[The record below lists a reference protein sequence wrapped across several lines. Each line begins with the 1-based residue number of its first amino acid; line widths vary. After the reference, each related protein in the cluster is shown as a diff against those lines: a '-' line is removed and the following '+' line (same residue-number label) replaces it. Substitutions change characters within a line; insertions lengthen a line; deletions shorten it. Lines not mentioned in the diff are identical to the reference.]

1 MQQRNA
7 ESARSA
13 RQLMDYHHHS
23 LHSFDS
29 KAVMA
34 DICRQAI
41 DNGVK
46 EICFTEHFSVNPL
59 APTYGHMNFD
69 RYFSDIEVCRQNF
82 SKQLLIKAGIELC
95 EPHLMKEQYKEALQS
110 LPLDFI
116 MGSIHNIDNT
126 KLRLFVAEHGP
137 AANARY
143 FEEVYKM
150 VCGAD
155 IDVIAHLDLIK
166 RYSHDTIG
174 VYDFNEH
181 REVLHAILEKAIERG
196 IGIEINTSSLRG
208 SLQDTMPSK
217 QILQLYRELGG
228 EILTIGSDSHAT
240 ETVGANIGDAYE
252 LANGCGFRRLFTF
265 EQRQAQAV
273 DF

>member
-1 MQQRNA
+1 MQ
-7 ESARSA
+7 
-13 RQLMDYHHHS
+13 QLMDYHHHS

-29 KAVMA
+29 KAVME

-41 DNGVK
+41 KNGVK
-46 EICFTEHFSVNPL
+46 EMCFTEHFSVNPL
-59 APTYGHMNFD
+59 APTYGHMKFD
-69 RYFSDIEVCRQNF
+69 RYFNDIESCLQTF
-82 SKQLLIKAGIELC
+82 SHKLTIRAGIELC
-95 EPHLMKEQYKEALQS
+95 EPHLMKAEYAKTLRP

-116 MGSIHNIDNT
+116 MGSVHNIDNT
-126 KLRLFVAEHGP
+126 KLRLFVAEQGA
-137 AANARY
+137 AANACY

-174 VYDFNEH
+174 IYDFNEH
-181 REVLHAILEKAIERG
+181 RDILHAILKKAIERG
-196 IGIEINTSSLRG
+196 IGIEINTSGLRG

-217 QILQLYRELGG
+217 QILQLYKELGG
-228 EILTIGSDSHAT
+228 EILTIGSDSHAA
-240 ETVGANIGDAYE
+240 ETVGANIADAYE
-252 LANGCGFRRLFTF
+252 LAKECGFKSLFSF
-265 EQRQAQAV
+265 ERRQARAV